1 MDAETIRKRLAD
13 LDEAGRIRV
22 LSRAIWLLTEKHN
35 KLVKRVERN
44 QKLLLQTKNV
54 AVKSVELATAVAKAA
69 IPGLFRRKRKKLK
82 LTWYYVGA
90 RLTPRQQ
97 EVLSHLFED
106 GWSIAKTARY
116 MRKHPKV
123 IYEHRKAA
131 EKRIKRFLATKG
143 IRASDIGLGR

>member
-1 MDAETIRKRLAD
+1 MDAETIRNRLAD

-44 QKLLLQTKNV
+44 QKVLLRTKKAV
-54 AVKSVELATAVAKAA
+54 VKSVELATAVAKAA
-69 IPGLFRRKRKKLK
+69 IPGLFKRKRKKVQ
-82 LTWYYVGA
+82 LTTYYVGA
-90 RLTPRQQ
+90 RLTTRQQ
-97 EVLSHLFED
+97 EVLSHLYED
-106 GWSIAKTARY
+106 GWSMAKTARY

-143 IRASDIGLGR
+143 VKASDIGLRR